1 VLAPKGTPRAIVDR
15 LNALLRRAMDDPEL
29 KAMLLKQ
36 GVVPEPS
43 TPEQTKKIIQED
55 YEWNA
60 RMTQRFD
67 IKPIE

>member
-1 VLAPKGTPRAIVDR
+1 
-15 LNALLRRAMDDPEL
+15 LNALLRRAMGDPEL
-29 KAMLLKQ
+29 KALLLKQ

-43 TPEQTKKIIQED
+43 TPDETNKIIQED

-60 RMTQRFD
+60 KMVQRFG